1 MLPSVNLRKKRSK
14 SKLSCDFTESPYG
27 KLHSKSGNIKS
38 LTYAKQASPANY
50 KLGFMDSLSE
60 TSKFKDFKRNLIDQT
75 FDFSGKLM
83 KPEDYEVMLREKLEK
98 LKQGDSEFLNE
109 LELYET
115 VFDEI
120 VLNLKPFEKLL
131 FGLKDKIKELVY
143 KMGVEDTQRKLEKF
157 KRENSNLINKLNS
170 LADIN
175 SRLQED
181 KSKLEE
187 CNSEYSR
194 IFKDNPE
201 FLINYNN
208 IVSQMIEQCE
218 VIKDQKKEIKRLK
231 KIEETHLKLIRDLTR
246 SSFFDSSISDESP
259 SMIKH

>member
-27 KLHSKSGNIKS
+27 KLHSKSGTIKS
-38 LTYAKQASPANY
+38 LTCVKQASPANY

-83 KPEDYEVMLREKLEK
+83 KPEDYEALLREY
-98 LKQGDSEFLNE
+98 N
-109 LELYET
+109 
-115 VFDEI
+115 
-120 VLNLKPFEKLL
+120 
-131 FGLKDKIKELVY
+131 
-143 KMGVEDTQRKLEKF
+143 
-157 KRENSNLINKLNS
+157 
-170 LADIN
+170 
-175 SRLQED
+175 
-181 KSKLEE
+181 
-187 CNSEYSR
+187 R

-201 FLINYNN
+201 FLINYKN

-231 KIEETHLKLIRDLTR
+231 RIEETHSKLIRDLTK